1 MEYSDRCKRSSRK
14 RRAAW
19 DHTTRYAKSLCQG
32 SPHTRPCESRCRGD
46 CIRRTTL
53 RRRGRINGKI
63 FINNSS
69 IGIYPYLVLER
80 RRRRRRLSNG
90 RQLFWLCRACFGTC
104 LCSGSR
110 FAFKVWLSH
119 AAARACSLGT
129 TSIVS
134 QCRPSAGV
142 MDSIGGSC
150 VSMLP
155 RCKVGHRCFRLPA
168 AAFSAFSISNATC
181 ASSRAI
187 RLISARAAAG
197 CSLRST
203 VRLKPCGRR
212 CTAGTGRGR
221 CASSLRLVREFW
233 LHSGP
238 RL

>member
-1 MEYSDRCKRSSRK
+1 
-14 RRAAW
+14 
-19 DHTTRYAKSLCQG
+19 L
-32 SPHTRPCESRCRGD
+32 ESIRTWFWNESGGGAEGGCR
-46 CIRRTTL
+46 
-53 RRRGRINGKI
+53 NGQ
-63 FINNSS
+63 
-69 IGIYPYLVLER
+69 
-80 RRRRRRLSNG
+80 
-90 RQLFWLCRACFGTC
+90 QLFWRCRACFGTC

-119 AAARACSLGT
+119 AAARACLLGT

-142 MDSIGGSC
+142 IDSIGGSY
-150 VSMLP
+150 VSILP

-168 AAFSAFSISNATC
+168 AAFSAFSISSATC

-187 RLISARAAAG
+187 RPISARAAAG
-197 CSLRST
+197 CSLRSM

-212 CTAGTGRGR
+212 CTAGLGRGR